1 MEISSRLSGAD
12 LTGLQ
17 TARQP
22 QRAGQETPAETPGGV
37 QTAEAQ
43 GVRVTLSAEA
53 RAAEQASRPEIAA
66 PVSAPPTAAAPIEAS
81 DAASRLEAPVASVDA
96 PVAAAESPT
105 TPSAAP
111 QPGPASR
118 RAEAPEGNATTA
130 QVGTA
135 PAVEPDG
142 PTASANAAVELYRE
156 NQRQPDDRPPVSEIR
171 ASA

>member
-12 LTGLQ
+12 LTTLQ

-22 QRAGQETPAETPGGV
+22 QRGGAETPAETRGGV
-37 QTAEAQ
+37 QTAETQ

-53 RAAEQASRPEIAA
+53 RAAEQVNRPEVAA
-66 PVSAPPTAAAPIEAS
+66 PVSAPATAAAPVEAP
-81 DAASRLEAPVASVDA
+81 DAASRLEAPVASADA
-96 PVAAAESPT
+96 PVAVTASPT
-105 TPSAAP
+105 TTSASQA
-111 QPGPASR
+111 GPASSR
-118 RAEAPEGNATTA
+118 PAAPEGNAPAA

-135 PAVEPDG
+135 PVAEPDA
-142 PTASANAAVELYRE
+142 PTASASAAVQLYRE